1 MAQSAH
7 DLTLTRPA
15 QEWRKY
21 HVESWM
27 QAQLVCWSTELPV
40 QSHQEPNLPL
50 VNWLPIAV
58 HHRNAAKLALGQSP
72 PTLADQNRQAL
83 RRPNARPQTIGLGG
97 DTHNPS
103 DNAPSLSRDSSHD
116 SPHTSCACTAQ
127 NHPVEHPSASQPPV
141 NSPSS
146 NLSSI
151 PDSPAAAPP
160 SISAPAS
167 LAQTQGHVEHPK
179 RANKREAD
187 ATTGRSKNREAA
199 VTAESLDARRH
210 QLLKMCSRVA
220 NQMFPTVDT
229 RTPMS
234 NKNIPV
240 APSGHPASSLKLDAR
255 PAPVPSHPLNPS
267 GNRHGKV
274 KKHVIPAV
282 NKTQL
287 KPKGVDIRTAPS
299 TCGKLVHVHSAPSG
313 GAKSPEIQ
321 HHEVKKSIPPPVY
334 VSTLQDAISPIIPM
348 ITSPGSNSPDP
359 NPLLDLLSAAA
370 TPHPDCEVID
380 QRIQDPPSFPSPCY
394 LISPTEVFERCE
406 SNVQQPDLIILSPTN
421 NLGLLSESCSPLS
434 FPANDQQ
441 DEKRMLG
448 SHDAILGILLL
459 CCPPVQSA
467 PTMSN
472 HIGPSSSAT
481 PPSSA
486 TPIPQEEF
494 ICHLVQAKLIPRAD
508 HRSTQPGILRS
519 LPALQEDPPD
529 VGPIELLYQ
538 RSLPPTNHGDQS
550 SAQAPS
556 QSQNSSDHSDNV
568 SQNDSDELEYMNT
581 SQASIDEL
589 ESMSQDANMV

>member
-448 SHDAILGILLL
+448 SHDAILVRPHHEQPYRSLIICDPPLHQQHQSHKKNSFVIWCKQSSFPEQITGQLSRESCGLSLRYRRILLTW
-459 CCPPVQSA
+459 A
-467 PTMSN
+467 
-472 HIGPSSSAT
+472 
-481 PPSSA
+481 
-486 TPIPQEEF
+486 
-494 ICHLVQAKLIPRAD
+494 
-508 HRSTQPGILRS
+508 
-519 LPALQEDPPD
+519 
-529 VGPIELLYQ
+529 PIELLYQ

-556 QSQNSSDHSDNV
+556 QSQTLPTIQIMCPKMTV
-568 SQNDSDELEYMNT
+568 MNLST
-581 SQASIDEL
+581 
-589 ESMSQDANMV
+589 

>member
-1 MAQSAH
+1 
-7 DLTLTRPA
+7 
-15 QEWRKY
+15 
-21 HVESWM
+21 
-27 QAQLVCWSTELPV
+27 
-40 QSHQEPNLPL
+40 
-50 VNWLPIAV
+50 
-58 HHRNAAKLALGQSP
+58 
-72 PTLADQNRQAL
+72 
-83 RRPNARPQTIGLGG
+83 
-97 DTHNPS
+97 
-103 DNAPSLSRDSSHD
+103 
-116 SPHTSCACTAQ
+116 
-127 NHPVEHPSASQPPV
+127 
-141 NSPSS
+141 
-146 NLSSI
+146 
-151 PDSPAAAPP
+151 
-160 SISAPAS
+160 
-167 LAQTQGHVEHPK
+167 
-179 RANKREAD
+179 
-187 ATTGRSKNREAA
+187 
-199 VTAESLDARRH
+199 
-210 QLLKMCSRVA
+210 
-220 NQMFPTVDT
+220 
-229 RTPMS
+229 MS

-255 PAPVPSHPLNPS
+255 PAP
-267 GNRHGKV
+267 
-274 KKHVIPAV
+274 
-282 NKTQL
+282 TQL

-321 HHEVKKSIPPPVY
+321 HHKVKKSIPPPVY

-370 TPHPDCEVID
+370 TPHPNREVID

-394 LISPTEVFERCE
+394 LISPTEVFKRCE

-529 VGPIELLYQ
+529 VGPIELRYQ